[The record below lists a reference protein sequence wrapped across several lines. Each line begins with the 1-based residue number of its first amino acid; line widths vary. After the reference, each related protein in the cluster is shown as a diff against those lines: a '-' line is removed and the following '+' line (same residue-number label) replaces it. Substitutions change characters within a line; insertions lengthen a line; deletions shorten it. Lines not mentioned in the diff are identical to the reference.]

1 MDFHAAISV
10 VMVIAMSCLM
20 DAQVQAQSC
29 GGLHDEMSGTIE
41 SPGYPNNY
49 PPDQYCKWDIPKKDN
64 YYILITTDDFLLD
77 EPYDGKCLDYLSIE
91 KEEFC
96 DKQNFTRKYY
106 DGATLIFESNTDR
119 ETRGFKT
126 IFEQVLI
133 PICNPPCENGGSCI
147 SNDTC
152 SCPEFYAGFR
162 CTYSYPGQDSLIPLT
177 DPQSFPDK
185 YTTCA
190 FYGNSILRTFDDLQY
205 HFRSSCQYTLSE
217 FGEFKITVELRNNTI
232 RSRSSLKS
240 IKITE
245 GGVDVLYITRDESQ
259 ENKMGVKS
267 TDGSFDQ
274 TTGYVG
280 VYQVTVT
287 YSKILIRQD
296 GFSLE
301 VDKTGERT
309 SLKLDRKYSG
319 TAKGLCGNYDTV
331 ASNDMKTP
339 SDNIA
344 DKELLEMFL
353 NSWAQDQTCKVE
365 STTIDTLPPYA
376 EKVCEVIRTAPFA
389 ECNQFIFSTTY
400 FEMCQ
405 WDITECGFTDSNK
418 DCQCSSL
425 TQYVQDCIELGS
437 LSDLKWRNNYCQ
449 KECPSNQIY
458 SECVSFCPKTCKHIK
473 SQASE
478 CEGGCSDGCTCPDGL
493 YLDGEDCV
501 KQETCSCYIGDQKY
515 TNGSILPEPCK
526 TCTCNG
532 GVFDC
537 QETTCD
543 GYGMVFGNPYYYT
556 FDGVI
561 YPYDGVCEYVVV
573 RLPDS
578 LEEVGDDS
586 LEVVLDVVKCGME
599 SDFTCIDHATII
611 SPSFPRVKLLKD
623 GSVEIEG
630 RRMELPYHK
639 YGLLEIQQLTSTT
652 VAVKVVKSKIE
663 IRWSIGPILL
673 IDLDNSLQ
681 SKPRGLL
688 GNYNS
693 KTNDDF
699 TSSNNMVETLNNFA
713 ESWRT
718 DPMCNEEPPS
728 GNEDCI
734 PLNEDKTRCHNAI
747 HKTDAF
753 ERCLSTNSFADE
765 IFKLCRSS
773 LCSTTSEMQKEEM
786 VCSSLAVLA
795 TMCAMQ
801 SFIVD
806 WRSENLCPM
815 SCPEGKIYESWTT
828 SCGRTCIGLSDTET
842 CTTTLKAEG
851 CVCPEGKFEDTH
863 GNCVEI
869 SQCGCYFQEAW
880 RQPNEYFDS
889 GKDSCQCKDG
899 KVTCT
904 GPSMNCT
911 GDMVYSRCEGGRC
924 QPTCSNTLTNCEE
937 CVQGCVCPNGT
948 LYDQGKC
955 INKED
960 CRCHYE
966 GGTYQ
971 DGEDVIDDCDH
982 CICKKGMW
990 DCKRTTMCSRTCSVT
1005 SGAYYKTFDEKRFH
1019 SKGACTYQLMSDD
1032 CGNATASKDLHFF
1045 DIRIKSYLCEDSE
1058 HTMCNI
1064 SLHARVGNQIFI
1076 LSRDQPM
1083 QKLPAPK
1090 ISSAYGNVKLKDLRI
1105 GFYQVLEFDFPEY
1118 YVQISYDGKTSVNI
1132 EVSRNITDQRP
1143 LCGLCGNLDDSASN
1157 DFGLTDS
1164 AGFVNSHKIDQSCAD
1179 IMPSQK
1185 TACEDNEHAEK
1196 KAKQQCNIMK
1206 SSLFSKCHSI
1216 IEVREFY
1223 ETCVEQ
1229 TCSCTADTD
1238 CDCFCSSVAAY
1249 ANACGRK
1256 GAKVNWRPLTSCPVE
1271 CEEFTDPDGD
1281 LCDIKYDVCQ
1291 DCVKTCCVSCT
1302 RGCFE
1307 GCFPKCDEGLV
1318 FDPDAQTCVSE
1329 DKCTPCHFGPTVIV
1343 STTGVSNTTSFTTTY
1358 STVTTPMISTPGFTS
1373 ATTPIATTT
1382 SPISEVT
1389 TAETTTSTCETVCT
1403 IKFDDIAYVLNANES
1418 RDFGC
1423 LNYKCKL
1430 NEGNC
1435 AFVTSVSRT
1444 CPDVTCT
1451 EQEDE
1456 VPRDCCTECQCA
1468 RCIVGDESYNA
1479 GSSWTEDNGCIEMY
1493 CNSTTCEAEKT
1504 HDKREYCSE
1513 PPSCRRYES
1522 LKTTETGECCSEY
1535 NCECNSILCPANKT
1549 CFAGTRINQDL
1560 SDECCTVEECLPTC
1574 RYNGEEYV
1582 NGSLIN
1588 EENCYDEYCECSDAA
1603 CEIVRRDEIECPTS
1617 EPCTNDEVTH
1627 YPSFLDDSGCC
1638 KTHQCKCECTVYGDP
1653 HYISFD
1659 GKRYSFQGMCHYT
1672 LVKSRDTDDLEII
1685 SDNQD
1690 CVPTMQDVSCVKSI
1704 IVIWKGTKVVLAV
1717 GNIVYLNDEEV
1728 TALPLESGGIRVTK
1742 MPDFY
1747 LRLQI
1752 AELSLVLEFKGHE
1765 EQGYTFIKIPMNS
1778 KWFNKTVGLCGTCSN
1793 TRDDDFETKNGTNT
1807 TDLEDFTSSWQYNA
1821 TDKECLP
1828 CNPPDHKEC
1837 WNCTDPRHGN
1847 DIPDYCKKPCNK
1859 SSCEVLK
1866 SNIFANCSIPVDNYY
1881 ESCMKDNELTRKCSV
1896 CDSDAIATY
1905 AKKCNCVKWRK
1916 DFNCST
1922 ECPNGQEFEECV
1934 PECKLMR
1941 TCSNKDLSLL
1951 QRDCDSTLT
1960 ASGCACPDGTVL
1972 QDENSNICVEERCCD
1987 CQDPVCNSYETLVLE
2002 EGENPDDCCAKKK
2015 CVCTSVN
2022 DPPCVLP
2029 KVLISTDGGTPGC
2042 FRNECR
2048 CPDDPQCDQVE
2059 NSCDQT
2065 FGCTGKMISGLC
2077 GCTERYDCVCDE
2089 TKCPQNFD
2097 PCPKCFTETMQKP
2110 EIDPDQYC
2118 NGSCCD
2124 EQICSKIPC
2133 DPIQNTMP
2141 DYPTDSCPFIQRITT
2156 GFSETDL
2163 EECCGTAY
2171 GVECLSDK
2179 CSDEFAEESCQAGYK
2194 LVTLSAINSSI
2205 STIRDYANCPKV
2217 DECCPHRI
2225 CVCDSCMLSDGSRLA
2240 IGDEKYSFDGCEL
2253 YTCTNTKLENGCYKY
2268 TTQTPDSPS
2277 FPKCKCYQT
2286 MSTISPREGRPID
2299 KSQWGEYCVPS
2310 YTCENNSCSDNYS
2323 PGNDDCS
2330 YPAEVQTTYETD
2342 DTNNCENEDC
2352 PVSKCVCSKCF
2363 DEDLGESDIGT
2374 TVQGNDHCE
2383 NYTCVAV
2390 DGELCPKYKVNR
2402 VPCPNKDCNEE
2413 FENKTTT
2420 PIPGECCNKETCQ
2433 CKPYE
2438 KLEDVCSNWKINTSS
2453 CQDPDYMVLEDEQ
2466 DKFQTHRCCPEK
2478 KCVCKSDEMLKD
2490 DCPKWTD
2497 YSCESPYQKRSLKTA
2512 ITESNCCPDYEC
2524 TCDCSNVTCKYDSWV
2539 AEASTDQCDC
2549 QCKCKPEKC
2558 TENIKSCGIY
2568 EKRIENGTKD
2578 DGCCKE
2584 YECVCVK
2591 ESCPALPSA
2600 DCNQYQIEYDWYEN
2614 LGVDCCAKEKRC
2626 RCNSNST
2633 LLHELCN
2640 ATKPDK
2646 CEDGYTPYV
2655 EKVMTSQT
2663 QGMCCDIQCKCSS
2676 CFTDKNETKLV
2687 GSTWETKE
2695 NCLVKNHRCSEVLL
2709 TNGCHKIIT
2718 DVRNVSCDF
2727 TSASSYENEKC
2738 NESSY
2743 AVETLPREG
2752 CCPDFSCRPC
2762 SSQNWTCHSP
2772 LEFLSKNDTIE
2783 RCPGEC
2789 RCSDPLS
2796 EIQNRI
2802 CLSSASCPNYYTAV
2816 LLDKDQTGGKSH
2828 SEKCCPDY
2836 KCICSPCSEDNI
2848 NENDITYNTTLCETV
2863 GVRESDVD
2871 KPCCKN
2877 YEKQCNNSC
2886 SCPASESNCQTTLGC
2901 TDKEISISF
2910 CGCVTSTTCECK
2922 PELCPI
2928 KSCGPCEKLVNAS
2941 RPMDETAAC
2950 NGNCC
2955 PIQSCVKVECPEVP
2969 EIVIPDY
2976 CTFASKVYTYP
2987 QNEICCHNGEEVKCN
3002 NTLCPDILKNP
3013 DSCQDGYSL
3022 ASLPVAN
3029 STDARI
3035 NAFKDCP
3042 NVDQCCEH
3050 KVCECTS
3057 CAYGDKLLDIGAPGV
3072 YSEDG
3077 CTFYTCTGD
3086 IKLTDGCYEISEQKP
3101 SCPSKQPCDC
3111 YQTLVTTDPEGG
3123 AIDKSQWMEYCCPT
3137 HTCQNN
3143 SCSDDY
3149 SPGNDDCS
3157 YPAEVQTT
3165 YERNDTNSCENK
3177 DCPISKCVCSKC
3189 FDEILG
3195 ESDIGTTVQGNDHCE
3210 NYTCVAVDGELCPKY
3225 KVNRDPCP
3233 KKDCNEEFENKTTTP
3248 IPGECCDKE
3257 TCQCKPYE
3265 KLEDVCSNWKINTSS
3280 CQNPDYMVLE
3290 DEQDKFQT
3298 HRCCPEKKCVCKS
3311 DEMLKDECPKW
3322 TDYLCESPYQRRSLK
3337 TAITESNCCPDY
3349 ECTCDCSNVTCKY
3362 DSWVAEASTDQCDC
3376 QCKCKPEKCTENIKS
3391 CGIYEKRIENGTKD
3405 DGCCKEYK
3413 CVCDQESCP
3422 ALPSADCNQYQIEY
3436 DWYENLGVDCCAK
3449 EKRCRCNSN
3458 STLLHELCNATKPD
3472 KCEDGYTPYVEKVM
3486 TSQTQGMC
3494 CDIQCKCSS
3503 CFTDK
3508 NETKLVGSTWET
3520 KENCL
3525 VKNHRCSEVLLTNGC
3540 HKIITDV
3547 RNVSCDFTS
3556 ASSYEN
3562 EKCSESS
3569 YAVETL
3575 PSEGC
3580 CPDFSC
3586 KPCSSQNWTCHSPL
3600 EFLSKNDTIER
3611 CPGECRC
3618 SDPLSE
3624 IQNRICLSSAS
3635 CPNYYTAVLLD
3646 KDQTGGKSHSDTCC
3660 PDYKCICSPCSEDN
3674 INENDITY
3682 NTTLCETVG
3691 VRESDVDKP
3700 CCKNYEKQCNNSCS
3714 CPASESNCQTTLGC
3728 TDKEI
3733 SKSFCGC
3740 VTSTTCECKPELC
3753 PIKSCG
3759 PCEKLINAPRPMNET
3774 AACNGNCCPIQSC
3787 VKVECPEV
3795 PEIVIPDYCIFA
3807 SKVYTYPQNEICCHN
3822 GEEVKCNNTLCPDI
3836 LKIPDSCQDG
3846 YSLASLP
3853 VANSTDARVNA
3864 FKDCPNVDQCC
3875 EHKVCECTSCAY
3887 GDKLLDIGAPGVYS
3901 EDGCTFY
3908 TCTGDIKLTDGCYQI
3923 SEQKPSCP
3931 SKQPCD
3937 CYQTLVTIDPE
3948 GGAIDQSQWM
3958 DYCCPTYTC
3967 QNNSCS
3973 DTYSPGNDNC
3983 IYPAEV
3989 QTNYERNDT
3998 NSCENKDCP
4007 ISKCVCSKCF
4017 DEDLGESDIGTTVQ
4031 GNDHCENY
4039 TCVAVVGKL
4048 CPEYKVNRDPC
4059 PTKDCNEEF
4068 ENKTTTLIPGKCCDA
4083 ETCACKPFEELK
4095 NICDGWKSNTSHCS
4109 DPTHMELVQS
4119 GSTLQHRC
4127 CPEMACHCKDKET
4140 IKCDKDENYKC
4151 PANYTRVKTAEVT
4164 STNCCPDFNCT
4175 CDCSGVKCELE
4186 TWVAKT
4192 SENVCDCKCS
4202 CDPTK
4207 CGPVLTCPE
4216 FKVPTI
4222 KSWKDGD
4229 CCPVYECVCNKTCN
4243 ESNLECNIYQDVKK
4257 TYTDTEECCPEEKC
4271 ECSQNK
4277 TYQESCV
4284 ESCPEGYAM
4293 SYKDPDTKCCGECIC
4308 THCETPSGMVEVGTS
4323 WNATDEF
4330 CKVTKVCSEV
4340 KGTDGCHTVKTIYT
4354 EKSTCPTKYCG
4365 PLQTAKQLP
4374 SLYQCCPEYKCECIV
4389 NDTVLRSECENY
4401 DGIECPSS
4409 KKSTLIDFIDCCPHY
4424 ECQCKECEYPCDPGF
4439 IAEMLQNK
4447 TIDTQYCCF
4456 DYRCRCDSCTAQ
4468 NGSAI
4473 KVGQVLTTTLHSG
4486 CAVKESCSRS
4496 DDKCTLGIDDPST
4509 KCQTKEN
4516 FQSQTCK
4523 TPYQHAIATGNFME
4537 NNLCCEE
4544 FSCEC
4549 NDTSIN
4555 CLPPSSANCLP
4566 SQMAIEKSVMPNTGD
4581 CCKDY
4586 TCVCRNDTDLEDI
4599 CEMSKNFE
4607 CKQDGFVKHR
4617 LESSDPC
4624 CLNFTCTCDSTK
4636 CSNYGFTCDDELYER
4651 YEVPGGT
4658 TCCPKYECRCVN
4670 CRSSDAVIRKT
4681 NQTWTNECNVYTCT
4695 EGEGQCPTITNRPRF
4710 DCEPVD
4716 VADCEG
4722 RGGVVRG
4729 LDQYDGCCK
4738 ECTLCKRVEKKQN
4751 LTATISGLNCW
4762 SLEAIDI
4769 GVCEGACP
4777 NTVTVNYKTGTSD
4790 VMCACCEPT
4799 IEESVVIM
4807 NCEDGSQKMEAINK
4821 AGSCK
4826 CTSDISP

>member
-64 YYILITTDDFLLD
+64 YYIIITTDDFLLD
-77 EPYDGKCLDYLSIE
+77 EAYDGKCLDYLSIK

-96 DKQNFTRKYY
+96 DKQNFTREYY
-106 DGATLIFESNTDR
+106 DGATLLFESNTDR
-119 ETRGFKT
+119 ETRGFKMS
-126 IFEQVLI
+126 FEQVLI
-133 PICNPPCENGGSCI
+133 PTCNPPCENGGSCI
-147 SNDTC
+147 LNDTC

-162 CTYSYPGQDSLIPLT
+162 CSYSYADPNSLIPAMEFQT
-177 DPQSFPDK
+177 FFPS
-185 YTTCA
+185 YITCA
-190 FYGNSILRTFDDLQY
+190 LYGNSIIRTFDDLHY
-205 HFRSSCQYTLSE
+205 HFTSSCLYTLSE
-217 FGEFKITVELRNNTI
+217 FGAFKITVELKNNTI

-240 IKITE
+240 IKITK

-267 TDGSFDQ
+267 TDGSFIQ

-287 YSKILIRQD
+287 YSKIRIRQD

-319 TAKGLCGNYDTV
+319 TAKGLCGNFDTV

-339 SDNIA
+339 SGNLA
-344 DKELLEMFL
+344 DKKLLEMFL
-353 NSWAQDQTCKVE
+353 NSWAQDQTCEVE

-376 EKVCEVIRTAPFA
+376 EEVCKVIRSAPFA
-389 ECNQFIFSTTY
+389 ECNQFIYSIFY
-400 FEMCQ
+400 YEMCQ
-405 WDITECGFTDSNK
+405 WDVTECGFTDSNK

-473 SQASE
+473 SHASE

-501 KQETCSCYIGDQKY
+501 KQEACSCYIGDQKY
-515 TNGSILPEPCK
+515 TNGSILPESCK

-543 GYGMVFGNPYYYT
+543 DYGMVYGNPNYYT
-556 FDGVI
+556 FDGLV

-573 RLPDS
+573 QLPDS
-578 LEEVGDDS
+578 LQ
-586 LEVVLDVVKCGME
+586 VVLDVVKCGME

-611 SPSFPRVKLLKD
+611 SILFPRVKLLKD

-630 RRMELPYHK
+630 RPVKLPYQK
-639 YGLLEIQQLTSTT
+639 YGLLEIQQITSTT
-652 VAVKVVKSKIE
+652 VVVKVVKSKIE

-681 SKPRGLL
+681 SKPRGML

-693 KTNDDF
+693 KTNDDY
-699 TSSNNMVETLNNFA
+699 TSSNNIVETLNSFA

-718 DPMCNEEPPS
+718 DPMCNEQPPS

-734 PLNEDKTRCHNAI
+734 PINEDKTRCHNAI

-773 LCSTTSEMQKEEM
+773 LCSTTSETQKEEM

-801 SFIVD
+801 GFIVD
-806 WRSENLCPM
+806 WRSANLCPIL
-815 SCPEGKIYESWTT
+815 CPKGEIYEPWTT

-880 RQPNEYFDS
+880 RRPEEYFDV
-889 GKDSCQCKDG
+889 GKDSCECKDG

-911 GDMVYSRCEGGRC
+911 GDMVYSRCEGGKC
-924 QPTCSNTLTNCEE
+924 QPTCSKKSTNCEE

-955 INKED
+955 INEED
-960 CRCHYE
+960 CPCHFK

-1019 SKGACTYQLMSDD
+1019 SKGTCTYQLMSDD
-1032 CGNATASKDLHFF
+1032 CGNATASKNLHFF

-1064 SLHARVGNQIFI
+1064 SLHIRVGNQIFI

-1083 QKLPAPK
+1083 HELPASK
-1090 ISSAYGNVKLKDLRI
+1090 ISSVYGNPKLKKLRL
-1105 GFYQVLEFDFPEY
+1105 GFHQVLEFDFPEY
-1118 YVQISYDGKTSVNI
+1118 YIQISYDNKTSVNI

-1216 IEVREFY
+1216 LDVREYY

-1256 GAKVNWRPLTSCPVE
+1256 GAKANWRPLTSCPVE

-1281 LCDIKYDVCQ
+1281 LCDVKYDVCHN
-1291 DCVKTCCVSCT
+1291 CVKTCCVSCT

-1307 GCFPKCDEGLV
+1307 GCFPKCDEDLV
-1318 FDPDAQTCVSE
+1318 FDPKNQNCVSE
-1329 DKCTPCHFGPTVIV
+1329 NNCTECHYNITKIV
-1343 STTGVSNTTSFTTTY
+1343 TAPVSTTSFTMAY
-1358 STVTTPMISTPGFTS
+1358 STATTTMISTPGFIS
-1373 ATTPIATTT
+1373 ATAPIATTISERKKYFEPKLFLKVTTPMATTT

-1389 TAETTTSTCETVCT
+1389 TAVTTASTCETVCT
-1403 IKFDDIAYVLNANES
+1403 IMFDDTTYVLNANES
-1418 RDFGC
+1418 RDLSC

-1430 NEGNC
+1430 NEDNC

-1451 EQEDE
+1451 EQQDE
-1456 VPRDCCTECQCA
+1456 VTVDCCTECQCA
-1468 RCIVGDESYNA
+1468 RCIVGDKSYDA
-1479 GSSWTEDNGCIEMY
+1479 GTYWKEDDGCTEMR
-1493 CNSTTCEAEKT
+1493 CNPSTCEPEKYY
-1504 HDKREYCSE
+1504 DYRQDCKEPSYC
-1513 PPSCRRYES
+1513 RLYES
-1522 LKTTETGECCSEY
+1522 IKTMKTVGECCTKY
-1535 NCECNSILCPANKT
+1535 ICECNSTLCPTKKS
-1549 CFAGTRINQDL
+1549 CFAGSRINQGL
-1560 SDECCTVEECLPTC
+1560 SNDCCRVEECLPTC
-1574 RYNGEEYV
+1574 RYDGKEYA

-1588 EENCYDEYCECSDAA
+1588 IQNCYDEYCECSDAE
-1603 CEIVRRDEIECPTS
+1603 CEIVRRDEIKCPPS
-1617 EPCTNDEVTH
+1617 EPCTNNEVTH
-1627 YPSFLDDSGCC
+1627 YPSILDDSGCC

-1690 CVPTMQDVSCVKSI
+1690 CVPTVQDVSCVKSI

-1717 GNIVYLNDEEV
+1717 GNIMYLNDERV
-1728 TALPLESGGIRVTK
+1728 TTLPLDSGGIRVTRL
-1742 MPDFY
+1742 PDFY
-1747 LRLQI
+1747 LRLKI
-1752 AELSLVLEFKGHE
+1752 DEINLVLDFKGHNKL
-1765 EQGYTFIKIPMNS
+1765 GYTFIKIPMDT

-1828 CNPPDHKEC
+1828 CNPPDHKAC
-1837 WNCTDPRHGN
+1837 WNCTDPRHEN
-1847 DIPDYCKKPCNK
+1847 DIPDYCKKPCNN
-1859 SSCEVLK
+1859 SSCEMLK
-1866 SNIFANCSIPVDNYY
+1866 SNIFANCAIPVDSYY
-1881 ESCMKDNELTRKCSV
+1881 DSCMEDNKLTRKCSV
-1896 CDSDAIATY
+1896 CDSNAIATY

-1922 ECPNGQEFEECV
+1922 ECPEGQEFEECV

-1941 TCSNKDLSLL
+1941 TCLNKNLPLL
-1951 QRDCDSTLT
+1951 QRECDSTSNE
-1960 ASGCACPDGTVL
+1960 SGCACPDGTVL

-1987 CQDPVCNSYETLVLE
+1987 CQDPVCKSYETLVLE
-2002 EGENPDDCCAKKK
+2002 KGENPDDCCAKKK
-2015 CVCTSVN
+2015 CVCTPVS

-2065 FGCTGKMISGLC
+2065 SGCTGKMISGLC

-2110 EIDPDQYC
+2110 KIDPDQYC

-2124 EQICSKIPC
+2124 EQICRKILC
-2133 DPIQNTMP
+2133 DPIQSTMP

-2171 GVECLSDK
+2171 DVECLSDK
-2179 CSDEFAEESCQAGYK
+2179 CIDEFAEESCQAGYK
-2194 LVTLSAINSSI
+2194 LVTASAINSPI

-2217 DECCPHRI
+2217 DECCPHKI

-2240 IGDEKYSFDGCEL
+2240 IGDEKYSFNGCEL

-2268 TTQTPDSPS
+2268 TTQTPDAPS

-2286 MSTISPREGRPID
+2286 MRTISPREGRPID

-2310 YTCENNSCSDNYS
+2310 YTCQNNSCSDNYS

-2330 YPAEVQTTYETD
+2330 YPAEVQTNYETD

-2363 DEDLGESDIGT
+2363 DGDLGESDIGI
-2374 TVQGNDHCE
+2374 TVE
-2383 NYTCVAV
+2383 
-2390 DGELCPKYKVNR
+2390 
-2402 VPCPNKDCNEE
+2402 
-2413 FENKTTT
+2413 
-2420 PIPGECCNKETCQ
+2420 
-2433 CKPYE
+2433 
-2438 KLEDVCSNWKINTSS
+2438 
-2453 CQDPDYMVLEDEQ
+2453 
-2466 DKFQTHRCCPEK
+2466 
-2478 KCVCKSDEMLKD
+2478 
-2490 DCPKWTD
+2490 
-2497 YSCESPYQKRSLKTA
+2497 
-2512 ITESNCCPDYEC
+2512 
-2524 TCDCSNVTCKYDSWV
+2524 
-2539 AEASTDQCDC
+2539 
-2549 QCKCKPEKC
+2549 
-2558 TENIKSCGIY
+2558 
-2568 EKRIENGTKD
+2568 
-2578 DGCCKE
+2578 
-2584 YECVCVK
+2584 
-2591 ESCPALPSA
+2591 
-2600 DCNQYQIEYDWYEN
+2600 
-2614 LGVDCCAKEKRC
+2614 
-2626 RCNSNST
+2626 
-2633 LLHELCN
+2633 
-2640 ATKPDK
+2640 
-2646 CEDGYTPYV
+2646 
-2655 EKVMTSQT
+2655 
-2663 QGMCCDIQCKCSS
+2663 
-2676 CFTDKNETKLV
+2676 
-2687 GSTWETKE
+2687 
-2695 NCLVKNHRCSEVLL
+2695 
-2709 TNGCHKIIT
+2709 
-2718 DVRNVSCDF
+2718 
-2727 TSASSYENEKC
+2727 
-2738 NESSY
+2738 
-2743 AVETLPREG
+2743 
-2752 CCPDFSCRPC
+2752 
-2762 SSQNWTCHSP
+2762 
-2772 LEFLSKNDTIE
+2772 
-2783 RCPGEC
+2783 
-2789 RCSDPLS
+2789 
-2796 EIQNRI
+2796 
-2802 CLSSASCPNYYTAV
+2802 
-2816 LLDKDQTGGKSH
+2816 
-2828 SEKCCPDY
+2828 
-2836 KCICSPCSEDNI
+2836 
-2848 NENDITYNTTLCETV
+2848 
-2863 GVRESDVD
+2863 
-2871 KPCCKN
+2871 
-2877 YEKQCNNSC
+2877 
-2886 SCPASESNCQTTLGC
+2886 
-2901 TDKEISISF
+2901 
-2910 CGCVTSTTCECK
+2910 
-2922 PELCPI
+2922 
-2928 KSCGPCEKLVNAS
+2928 
-2941 RPMDETAAC
+2941 
-2950 NGNCC
+2950 
-2955 PIQSCVKVECPEVP
+2955 
-2969 EIVIPDY
+2969 
-2976 CTFASKVYTYP
+2976 
-2987 QNEICCHNGEEVKCN
+2987 
-3002 NTLCPDILKNP
+3002 
-3013 DSCQDGYSL
+3013 
-3022 ASLPVAN
+3022 
-3029 STDARI
+3029 
-3035 NAFKDCP
+3035 
-3042 NVDQCCEH
+3042 
-3050 KVCECTS
+3050 
-3057 CAYGDKLLDIGAPGV
+3057 
-3072 YSEDG
+3072 
-3077 CTFYTCTGD
+3077 
-3086 IKLTDGCYEISEQKP
+3086 
-3101 SCPSKQPCDC
+3101 
-3111 YQTLVTTDPEGG
+3111 
-3123 AIDKSQWMEYCCPT
+3123 
-3137 HTCQNN
+3137 
-3143 SCSDDY
+3143 
-3149 SPGNDDCS
+3149 
-3157 YPAEVQTT
+3157 
-3165 YERNDTNSCENK
+3165 
-3177 DCPISKCVCSKC
+3177 
-3189 FDEILG
+3189 
-3195 ESDIGTTVQGNDHCE
+3195 
-3210 NYTCVAVDGELCPKY
+3210 
-3225 KVNRDPCP
+3225 
-3233 KKDCNEEFENKTTTP
+3233 
-3248 IPGECCDKE
+3248 
-3257 TCQCKPYE
+3257 
-3265 KLEDVCSNWKINTSS
+3265 
-3280 CQNPDYMVLE
+3280 
-3290 DEQDKFQT
+3290 
-3298 HRCCPEKKCVCKS
+3298 
-3311 DEMLKDECPKW
+3311 
-3322 TDYLCESPYQRRSLK
+3322 
-3337 TAITESNCCPDY
+3337 
-3349 ECTCDCSNVTCKY
+3349 
-3362 DSWVAEASTDQCDC
+3362 
-3376 QCKCKPEKCTENIKS
+3376 
-3391 CGIYEKRIENGTKD
+3391 
-3405 DGCCKEYK
+3405 
-3413 CVCDQESCP
+3413 
-3422 ALPSADCNQYQIEY
+3422 
-3436 DWYENLGVDCCAK
+3436 
-3449 EKRCRCNSN
+3449 
-3458 STLLHELCNATKPD
+3458 
-3472 KCEDGYTPYVEKVM
+3472 
-3486 TSQTQGMC
+3486 
-3494 CDIQCKCSS
+3494 
-3503 CFTDK
+3503 
-3508 NETKLVGSTWET
+3508 
-3520 KENCL
+3520 
-3525 VKNHRCSEVLLTNGC
+3525 
-3540 HKIITDV
+3540 
-3547 RNVSCDFTS
+3547 
-3556 ASSYEN
+3556 
-3562 EKCSESS
+3562 
-3569 YAVETL
+3569 
-3575 PSEGC
+3575 
-3580 CPDFSC
+3580 
-3586 KPCSSQNWTCHSPL
+3586 
-3600 EFLSKNDTIER
+3600 
-3611 CPGECRC
+3611 
-3618 SDPLSE
+3618 
-3624 IQNRICLSSAS
+3624 
-3635 CPNYYTAVLLD
+3635 
-3646 KDQTGGKSHSDTCC
+3646 
-3660 PDYKCICSPCSEDN
+3660 
-3674 INENDITY
+3674 
-3682 NTTLCETVG
+3682 
-3691 VRESDVDKP
+3691 
-3700 CCKNYEKQCNNSCS
+3700 
-3714 CPASESNCQTTLGC
+3714 
-3728 TDKEI
+3728 
-3733 SKSFCGC
+3733 
-3740 VTSTTCECKPELC
+3740 
-3753 PIKSCG
+3753 
-3759 PCEKLINAPRPMNET
+3759 
-3774 AACNGNCCPIQSC
+3774 
-3787 VKVECPEV
+3787 
-3795 PEIVIPDYCIFA
+3795 
-3807 SKVYTYPQNEICCHN
+3807 
-3822 GEEVKCNNTLCPDI
+3822 
-3836 LKIPDSCQDG
+3836 
-3846 YSLASLP
+3846 
-3853 VANSTDARVNA
+3853 
-3864 FKDCPNVDQCC
+3864 
-3875 EHKVCECTSCAY
+3875 
-3887 GDKLLDIGAPGVYS
+3887 
-3901 EDGCTFY
+3901 
-3908 TCTGDIKLTDGCYQI
+3908 
-3923 SEQKPSCP
+3923 
-3931 SKQPCD
+3931 
-3937 CYQTLVTIDPE
+3937 
-3948 GGAIDQSQWM
+3948 
-3958 DYCCPTYTC
+3958 
-3967 QNNSCS
+3967 
-3973 DTYSPGNDNC
+3973 
-3983 IYPAEV
+3983 
-3989 QTNYERNDT
+3989 
-3998 NSCENKDCP
+3998 
-4007 ISKCVCSKCF
+4007 
-4017 DEDLGESDIGTTVQ
+4017 

-4048 CPEYKVNRDPC
+4048 CPEYIVNRDPC
-4059 PTKDCNEEF
+4059 PTKDCDEEF

-4095 NICDGWKSNTSHCS
+4095 NICDGWKSDTSHCS

-4151 PANYTRVKTAEVT
+4151 PANYTKVKTAEVT

-4175 CDCSGVKCELE
+4175 CDCSGVKCEWE
-4186 TWVAKT
+4186 TWSAKS

-4202 CDPTK
+4202 CDPIK
-4207 CGPVLTCPE
+4207 CGPVLTCSQ

-4222 KSWKDGD
+4222 KSWTDGI

-4243 ESNLECNIYQDVKK
+4243 ESNLDCNIYQDVKK
-4257 TYTDTEECCPEEKC
+4257 AYTDTEECCPEEKC

-4308 THCETPSGMVEVGTS
+4308 THCKTPSGMMKVGTS

-4330 CKVTKVCSEV
+4330 CNVTKVCSEV

-4354 EKSTCPTKYCG
+4354 EKSTCPTKDCG

-4374 SLYQCCPEYKCECIV
+4374 SLYQCCPEYRCECIV
-4389 NDTVLRSECENY
+4389 NDTVLRKECKNY
-4401 DGIECPSS
+4401 DGIECPPN
-4409 KKSTLIDFIDCCPHY
+4409 KESTFIGIIDCCPYY
-4424 ECQCKECEYPCDPGF
+4424 ECRCKECKYSCDPGF

-4447 TIDTQYCCF
+4447 TIDTQDCCF
-4456 DYRCRCDSCTAQ
+4456 DYRCICDSCTSKD
-4468 NGSAI
+4468 GSVI
-4473 KVGQVLTTTLHSG
+4473 KVGQVLPTTIVSG
-4486 CAVKESCSRS
+4486 CVVKEFCVRS
-4496 DDKCTLGIDDPST
+4496 DDICTLGIDDPST
-4509 KCQTKEN
+4509 KCQTEEN

-4523 TPYQHAIATGNFME
+4523 TPYQHAIATSSFME

-4549 NDTSIN
+4549 NDTTIN
-4555 CLPPSSANCLP
+4555 CPHSSANCFP
-4566 SQMAIEKSVMPNTGD
+4566 SERTEEKGVIPNTGD

-4586 TCVCRNDTDLEDI
+4586 TCVCRNDTELESI

-4607 CKQDGFVKHR
+4607 CKEDGFVKHR
-4617 LESSDPC
+4617 LGSSDPC

-4636 CSNYGFTCDDELYER
+4636 CSDYGFTCDDELYER

-4658 TCCPKYECRCVN
+4658 TCCPKYGCRCVN
-4670 CRSSDAVIRKT
+4670 CRSGDDVIRKT

-4738 ECTLCKRVEKKQN
+4738 ECTLCKRVERKQN
-4751 LTATISGLNCW
+4751 LTATTIGGLNCW
-4762 SLEAIDI
+4762 SIEDIDI
-4769 GVCEGACP
+4769 GACEGACP

-4790 VMCACCEPT
+4790 AMCTCCEPT
-4799 IEESVVIM
+4799 IEESVVLM
-4807 NCEDGSQKMEAINK
+4807 TCDDGSQKMKAINK
-4821 AGSCK
+4821 VGSCK
-4826 CTSDISP
+4826 CTSDIGP

>member
-64 YYILITTDDFLLD
+64 YYIIITTDDFLLD
-77 EPYDGKCLDYLSIE
+77 EAYDGKCLDYLSIK

-96 DKQNFTRKYY
+96 DKQNFTREYY
-106 DGATLIFESNTDR
+106 DGATLLFESNTDR
-119 ETRGFKT
+119 ETRGFKMS
-126 IFEQVLI
+126 FEQVLI
-133 PICNPPCENGGSCI
+133 PTCNPPCENGGSCI
-147 SNDTC
+147 LNDTC

-162 CTYSYPGQDSLIPLT
+162 CSYSYADPNSLIPAMEFQT
-177 DPQSFPDK
+177 FFPS
-185 YTTCA
+185 YITCA
-190 FYGNSILRTFDDLQY
+190 LYGNSIIRTFDDLHY
-205 HFRSSCQYTLSE
+205 HFTSSCLYTLSE
-217 FGEFKITVELRNNTI
+217 FGAFKITVELKNNTI

-240 IKITE
+240 IKITK

-267 TDGSFDQ
+267 TDGSFIQ

-287 YSKILIRQD
+287 YSKIRIRQD

-319 TAKGLCGNYDTV
+319 TAKGLCGNFDTV

-339 SDNIA
+339 SGNLA
-344 DKELLEMFL
+344 DKKLLEMFL
-353 NSWAQDQTCKVE
+353 NSWAQDQTCEVE

-376 EKVCEVIRTAPFA
+376 EEVCKVIRSAPFA
-389 ECNQFIFSTTY
+389 ECNQFIYSIFY
-400 FEMCQ
+400 YEMCQ
-405 WDITECGFTDSNK
+405 WDVTECGFTDSNK

-473 SQASE
+473 SHASE

-501 KQETCSCYIGDQKY
+501 KQEACSCYIGDQKY
-515 TNGSILPEPCK
+515 TNGSILPESCK

-543 GYGMVFGNPYYYT
+543 DYGMVYGNPNYYT
-556 FDGVI
+556 FDGLV

-573 RLPDS
+573 QLPDS
-578 LEEVGDDS
+578 LQ
-586 LEVVLDVVKCGME
+586 VVLDVVKCGME

-611 SPSFPRVKLLKD
+611 SILFPRVKLLKD

-630 RRMELPYHK
+630 RPVKLPYQK
-639 YGLLEIQQLTSTT
+639 YGLLEIQQITSTT
-652 VAVKVVKSKIE
+652 VVVKVVKSKIE

-681 SKPRGLL
+681 SKPRGML

-693 KTNDDF
+693 KTNDDY
-699 TSSNNMVETLNNFA
+699 TSSNNIVETLNSFA

-718 DPMCNEEPPS
+718 DPMCNEQPPS

-734 PLNEDKTRCHNAI
+734 PINEDKTRCHNAI

-773 LCSTTSEMQKEEM
+773 LCSTTSETQKEEM

-801 SFIVD
+801 GFIVD
-806 WRSENLCPM
+806 WRSANLCPIL
-815 SCPEGKIYESWTT
+815 CPKGEIYEPWTT

-880 RQPNEYFDS
+880 RRPEEYFDV
-889 GKDSCQCKDG
+889 GKDSCECKDG

-911 GDMVYSRCEGGRC
+911 GDMVYSRCEGGKC
-924 QPTCSNTLTNCEE
+924 QPTCSKKSTNCEE

-955 INKED
+955 INEED
-960 CRCHYE
+960 CPCHFK

-1019 SKGACTYQLMSDD
+1019 SKGTCTYQLMSDD
-1032 CGNATASKDLHFF
+1032 CGNATASKNLHFF

-1064 SLHARVGNQIFI
+1064 SLHIRVGNQIFI

-1083 QKLPAPK
+1083 HELPASK
-1090 ISSAYGNVKLKDLRI
+1090 ISSVYGNPKLKKLRL
-1105 GFYQVLEFDFPEY
+1105 GFHQVLEFDFPEY
-1118 YVQISYDGKTSVNI
+1118 YIQISYDNKTSVNI

-1216 IEVREFY
+1216 LDVREYY

-1256 GAKVNWRPLTSCPVE
+1256 GAKANWRPLTSCPVE

-1281 LCDIKYDVCQ
+1281 LCDVKYDVCHN
-1291 DCVKTCCVSCT
+1291 CVKTCCVSCT

-1307 GCFPKCDEGLV
+1307 GCFPKCDEDLV
-1318 FDPDAQTCVSE
+1318 FDPKNQNCVSE
-1329 DKCTPCHFGPTVIV
+1329 NNCTECHYNITKIV
-1343 STTGVSNTTSFTTTY
+1343 TAPVSTTSFTMAY
-1358 STVTTPMISTPGFTS
+1358 STATTTMISTPGFIS
-1373 ATTPIATTT
+1373 VTTPMATTT

-1389 TAETTTSTCETVCT
+1389 TAVTTASTCETVCT
-1403 IKFDDIAYVLNANES
+1403 IMFDDTTYVLNANES
-1418 RDFGC
+1418 RDLSC

-1430 NEGNC
+1430 NEDNC

-1451 EQEDE
+1451 EQQDE
-1456 VPRDCCTECQCA
+1456 VTVDCCTECQCA
-1468 RCIVGDESYNA
+1468 RCIVGDKSYDA
-1479 GSSWTEDNGCIEMY
+1479 GTYWKEDDGCTEMR
-1493 CNSTTCEAEKT
+1493 CNPSTCEPEKYY
-1504 HDKREYCSE
+1504 DYRQDCKEPSYC
-1513 PPSCRRYES
+1513 RLYES
-1522 LKTTETGECCSEY
+1522 IKTMKTVGECCTKY
-1535 NCECNSILCPANKT
+1535 ICECNSTLCPTKKS
-1549 CFAGTRINQDL
+1549 CFAGSRINQGL
-1560 SDECCTVEECLPTC
+1560 SNDCCRVEECLPTC
-1574 RYNGEEYV
+1574 RYDGKEYA

-1588 EENCYDEYCECSDAA
+1588 IQNCYDEYCECSDAE
-1603 CEIVRRDEIECPTS
+1603 CEIVRRDEIKCPPS
-1617 EPCTNDEVTH
+1617 EPCTNNEVTH
-1627 YPSFLDDSGCC
+1627 YPSILDDSGCC

-1690 CVPTMQDVSCVKSI
+1690 CVPTVQDVSCVKSI

-1717 GNIVYLNDEEV
+1717 GNIMYLNDERV
-1728 TALPLESGGIRVTK
+1728 TTLPLDSGGIRVTRL
-1742 MPDFY
+1742 PDFY
-1747 LRLQI
+1747 LRLKI
-1752 AELSLVLEFKGHE
+1752 DEINLVLDFKGHNKL
-1765 EQGYTFIKIPMNS
+1765 GYTFIKIPMDT

-1828 CNPPDHKEC
+1828 CNPPDHKAC
-1837 WNCTDPRHGN
+1837 WNCTDPRHEN
-1847 DIPDYCKKPCNK
+1847 DIPDYCKKPCNN
-1859 SSCEVLK
+1859 SSCEMLK
-1866 SNIFANCSIPVDNYY
+1866 SNIFANCAIPVDSYY
-1881 ESCMKDNELTRKCSV
+1881 DSCMEDNKLTRKCSV
-1896 CDSDAIATY
+1896 CDSNAIATY

-1922 ECPNGQEFEECV
+1922 ECPEGQEFEECV

-1941 TCSNKDLSLL
+1941 TCLNKNLPLL
-1951 QRDCDSTLT
+1951 QRECDSTSNE
-1960 ASGCACPDGTVL
+1960 SGCACPDGTVL

-1987 CQDPVCNSYETLVLE
+1987 CQDPVCKSYETLVLE
-2002 EGENPDDCCAKKK
+2002 KGENPDDCCAKKK
-2015 CVCTSVN
+2015 CVCTPVS

-2065 FGCTGKMISGLC
+2065 SGCTGKMISGLC

-2110 EIDPDQYC
+2110 KIDPDQYC

-2124 EQICSKIPC
+2124 EQICRKILC
-2133 DPIQNTMP
+2133 DPIQSTMP

-2171 GVECLSDK
+2171 DVECLSDK
-2179 CSDEFAEESCQAGYK
+2179 CIDEFAEESCQAGYK
-2194 LVTLSAINSSI
+2194 LVTASAINSPI

-2217 DECCPHRI
+2217 DECCPHKI

-2240 IGDEKYSFDGCEL
+2240 IGDEKYSFNGCEL

-2268 TTQTPDSPS
+2268 TTQTPDAPS

-2286 MSTISPREGRPID
+2286 MRTISPREGRPID

-2310 YTCENNSCSDNYS
+2310 YTCQNNSCSDNYS

-2330 YPAEVQTTYETD
+2330 YPAEVQTNYETD

-2363 DEDLGESDIGT
+2363 DGDLGESDIGI
-2374 TVQGNDHCE
+2374 TVE
-2383 NYTCVAV
+2383 
-2390 DGELCPKYKVNR
+2390 
-2402 VPCPNKDCNEE
+2402 
-2413 FENKTTT
+2413 
-2420 PIPGECCNKETCQ
+2420 
-2433 CKPYE
+2433 
-2438 KLEDVCSNWKINTSS
+2438 
-2453 CQDPDYMVLEDEQ
+2453 
-2466 DKFQTHRCCPEK
+2466 
-2478 KCVCKSDEMLKD
+2478 
-2490 DCPKWTD
+2490 
-2497 YSCESPYQKRSLKTA
+2497 
-2512 ITESNCCPDYEC
+2512 
-2524 TCDCSNVTCKYDSWV
+2524 
-2539 AEASTDQCDC
+2539 
-2549 QCKCKPEKC
+2549 
-2558 TENIKSCGIY
+2558 
-2568 EKRIENGTKD
+2568 
-2578 DGCCKE
+2578 
-2584 YECVCVK
+2584 
-2591 ESCPALPSA
+2591 
-2600 DCNQYQIEYDWYEN
+2600 
-2614 LGVDCCAKEKRC
+2614 
-2626 RCNSNST
+2626 
-2633 LLHELCN
+2633 
-2640 ATKPDK
+2640 
-2646 CEDGYTPYV
+2646 
-2655 EKVMTSQT
+2655 
-2663 QGMCCDIQCKCSS
+2663 
-2676 CFTDKNETKLV
+2676 
-2687 GSTWETKE
+2687 
-2695 NCLVKNHRCSEVLL
+2695 
-2709 TNGCHKIIT
+2709 
-2718 DVRNVSCDF
+2718 
-2727 TSASSYENEKC
+2727 
-2738 NESSY
+2738 
-2743 AVETLPREG
+2743 
-2752 CCPDFSCRPC
+2752 
-2762 SSQNWTCHSP
+2762 
-2772 LEFLSKNDTIE
+2772 
-2783 RCPGEC
+2783 
-2789 RCSDPLS
+2789 
-2796 EIQNRI
+2796 
-2802 CLSSASCPNYYTAV
+2802 
-2816 LLDKDQTGGKSH
+2816 
-2828 SEKCCPDY
+2828 
-2836 KCICSPCSEDNI
+2836 
-2848 NENDITYNTTLCETV
+2848 
-2863 GVRESDVD
+2863 
-2871 KPCCKN
+2871 
-2877 YEKQCNNSC
+2877 
-2886 SCPASESNCQTTLGC
+2886 
-2901 TDKEISISF
+2901 
-2910 CGCVTSTTCECK
+2910 
-2922 PELCPI
+2922 
-2928 KSCGPCEKLVNAS
+2928 
-2941 RPMDETAAC
+2941 
-2950 NGNCC
+2950 
-2955 PIQSCVKVECPEVP
+2955 
-2969 EIVIPDY
+2969 
-2976 CTFASKVYTYP
+2976 
-2987 QNEICCHNGEEVKCN
+2987 
-3002 NTLCPDILKNP
+3002 
-3013 DSCQDGYSL
+3013 
-3022 ASLPVAN
+3022 
-3029 STDARI
+3029 
-3035 NAFKDCP
+3035 
-3042 NVDQCCEH
+3042 
-3050 KVCECTS
+3050 
-3057 CAYGDKLLDIGAPGV
+3057 
-3072 YSEDG
+3072 
-3077 CTFYTCTGD
+3077 
-3086 IKLTDGCYEISEQKP
+3086 
-3101 SCPSKQPCDC
+3101 
-3111 YQTLVTTDPEGG
+3111 
-3123 AIDKSQWMEYCCPT
+3123 
-3137 HTCQNN
+3137 
-3143 SCSDDY
+3143 
-3149 SPGNDDCS
+3149 
-3157 YPAEVQTT
+3157 
-3165 YERNDTNSCENK
+3165 
-3177 DCPISKCVCSKC
+3177 
-3189 FDEILG
+3189 
-3195 ESDIGTTVQGNDHCE
+3195 GNDHCE

-3265 KLEDVCSNWKINTSS
+3265 KLEDVCSNWKINTVS
-3280 CQNPDYMVLE
+3280 CQDPKYMVLE

-3311 DEMLKDECPKW
+3311 DEILKDECPKW
-3322 TDYLCESPYQRRSLK
+3322 NDYPCESPYQKRRLK

-3376 QCKCKPEKCTENIKS
+3376 QCKCKPEKCTENIRS

-3405 DGCCKEYK
+3405 DGCCKEYE
-3413 CVCDQESCP
+3413 CVCVKESCLRH
-3422 ALPSADCNQYQIEY
+3422 LPSADCNQYQIEY
-3436 DWYENLGVDCCAK
+3436 DWYENPGVDCCAK

-3472 KCEDGYTPYVEKVM
+3472 KCGAGYTPYVENVK

-3503 CFTDK
+3503 CFTEK

-3525 VKNHRCSEVLLTNGC
+3525 IKNHRCSEVLLTNGC
-3540 HKIITDV
+3540 HKIITEV
-3547 RNVSCDFTS
+3547 KNVSCDFIS

-3562 EKCSESS
+3562 EKCNASS

-3575 PSEGC
+3575 PREGC
-3580 CPDFSC
+3580 CANFNCES
-3586 KPCSSQNWTCHSPL
+3586 CSSKNWTCHSPL

-3624 IQNRICLSSAS
+3624 IQIRICLLSAS
-3635 CPNYYTAVLLD
+3635 CPNYYTPVLLD
-3646 KDQTGGKSHSDTCC
+3646 KDQTGGKSHPNKCC
-3660 PDYKCICSPCSEDN
+3660 PDFKCICSPCSENNN
-3674 INENDITY
+3674 ILHTPA
-3682 NTTLCETVG
+3682 LCETVG

-3714 CPASESNCQTTLGC
+3714 CPTSESNCQTTLGC

-3759 PCEKLINAPRPMNET
+3759 PCEKLINASRPMNET

-3787 VKVECPEV
+3787 KRVECPEV
-3795 PEIVIPDYCIFA
+3795 PEIVIPDYCTFA
-3807 SKVYTYPQNEICCHN
+3807 SKVYTYPPDEICCHN
-3822 GEEVKCNNTLCPDI
+3822 GEDVKCNNTLCPDI
-3836 LKIPDSCQDG
+3836 LKNPDSCQDG

-3853 VANSTDARVNA
+3853 VANSTDAKVNA

-3875 EHKVCECTSCAY
+3875 EHKACECTSCVY
-3887 GDKLLDIGAPGVYS
+3887 DDKRLDIGAPGVYS

-3908 TCTGDIKLTDGCYQI
+3908 TCTGDIKLPDGCYEI
-3923 SEQKPSCP
+3923 SEQKPSCS
-3931 SKQPCD
+3931 SKQSCD
-3937 CYQTLVTIDPE
+3937 CYQTLVTTDPE
-3948 GGAIDQSQWM
+3948 GGASDKSQWM
-3958 DYCCPTYTC
+3958 DYCCPTHTC

-3973 DTYSPGNDNC
+3973 DNYSSGNDDC
-3983 IYPAEV
+3983 SYPAEV
-3989 QTNYERNDT
+3989 QTTYERDDT

-4017 DEDLGESDIGTTVQ
+4017 DGDLGESDIGTTVQ
-4031 GNDHCENY
+4031 GNDHCENF
-4039 TCVAVVGKL
+4039 TCVTVVGKL
-4048 CPEYKVNRDPC
+4048 CPEYIVNRDPC
-4059 PTKDCNEEF
+4059 PTKDCDEEF

-4095 NICDGWKSNTSHCS
+4095 NICDGWKSDTSHCS

-4151 PANYTRVKTAEVT
+4151 PANYTKVKTAEVT

-4175 CDCSGVKCELE
+4175 CDCSGVKCEWE
-4186 TWVAKT
+4186 TWSAKS

-4202 CDPTK
+4202 CDPIK
-4207 CGPVLTCPE
+4207 CGPVLTCSQ

-4222 KSWKDGD
+4222 KSWTDGI

-4243 ESNLECNIYQDVKK
+4243 ESNLDCNIYQDVKK
-4257 TYTDTEECCPEEKC
+4257 AYTDTEECCPEEKC

-4308 THCETPSGMVEVGTS
+4308 THCKTPSGMMKVGTS

-4330 CKVTKVCSEV
+4330 CNVTKVCSEV

-4354 EKSTCPTKYCG
+4354 EKSTCPTKDCG

-4374 SLYQCCPEYKCECIV
+4374 SLYQCCPEYRCECIV
-4389 NDTVLRSECENY
+4389 NDTVLRKECKNY
-4401 DGIECPSS
+4401 DGIECPPN
-4409 KKSTLIDFIDCCPHY
+4409 KESTFIGIIDCCPYY
-4424 ECQCKECEYPCDPGF
+4424 ECRCKECKYSCDPGF

-4447 TIDTQYCCF
+4447 TIDTQDCCF
-4456 DYRCRCDSCTAQ
+4456 DYRCICDSCTSKD
-4468 NGSAI
+4468 GSVI
-4473 KVGQVLTTTLHSG
+4473 KVGQVLPTTIVSG
-4486 CAVKESCSRS
+4486 CVVKEFCVRS
-4496 DDKCTLGIDDPST
+4496 DDICTLGIDDPST
-4509 KCQTKEN
+4509 KCQTEEN

-4523 TPYQHAIATGNFME
+4523 TPYQHAIATSSFME

-4549 NDTSIN
+4549 NDTTIN
-4555 CLPPSSANCLP
+4555 CPHSSANCFP
-4566 SQMAIEKSVMPNTGD
+4566 SERTEEKGVIPNTGD

-4586 TCVCRNDTDLEDI
+4586 TCVCRNDTELESI

-4607 CKQDGFVKHR
+4607 CKEDGFVKHR
-4617 LESSDPC
+4617 LGSSDPC

-4636 CSNYGFTCDDELYER
+4636 CSDYGFTCDDELYER

-4658 TCCPKYECRCVN
+4658 TCCPKYGCRCVN
-4670 CRSSDAVIRKT
+4670 CRSGDDVIRKT

-4738 ECTLCKRVEKKQN
+4738 ECTLCKRVERKQN
-4751 LTATISGLNCW
+4751 LTATTIGGLNCW
-4762 SLEAIDI
+4762 SIEDIDI
-4769 GVCEGACP
+4769 GACEGACP

-4790 VMCACCEPT
+4790 AMCTCCEPT
-4799 IEESVVIM
+4799 IEESVVLM
-4807 NCEDGSQKMEAINK
+4807 TCDDGSQKMKAINK
-4821 AGSCK
+4821 VGSCK
-4826 CTSDISP
+4826 CTSDIGP

>member
-1 MDFHAAISV
+1 MFKK
-10 VMVIAMSCLM
+10 
-20 DAQVQAQSC
+20 
-29 GGLHDEMSGTIE
+29 
-41 SPGYPNNY
+41 SPN
-49 PPDQYCKWDIPKKDN
+49 CK
-64 YYILITTDDFLLD
+64 
-77 EPYDGKCLDYLSIE
+77 
-91 KEEFC
+91 
-96 DKQNFTRKYY
+96 
-106 DGATLIFESNTDR
+106 
-119 ETRGFKT
+119 
-126 IFEQVLI
+126 
-133 PICNPPCENGGSCI
+133 
-147 SNDTC
+147 
-152 SCPEFYAGFR
+152 
-162 CTYSYPGQDSLIPLT
+162 
-177 DPQSFPDK
+177 
-185 YTTCA
+185 
-190 FYGNSILRTFDDLQY
+190 
-205 HFRSSCQYTLSE
+205 
-217 FGEFKITVELRNNTI
+217 
-232 RSRSSLKS
+232 
-240 IKITE
+240 
-245 GGVDVLYITRDESQ
+245 
-259 ENKMGVKS
+259 
-267 TDGSFDQ
+267 
-274 TTGYVG
+274 
-280 VYQVTVT
+280 
-287 YSKILIRQD
+287 
-296 GFSLE
+296 
-301 VDKTGERT
+301 
-309 SLKLDRKYSG
+309 
-319 TAKGLCGNYDTV
+319 
-331 ASNDMKTP
+331 
-339 SDNIA
+339 
-344 DKELLEMFL
+344 
-353 NSWAQDQTCKVE
+353 
-365 STTIDTLPPYA
+365 
-376 EKVCEVIRTAPFA
+376 
-389 ECNQFIFSTTY
+389 
-400 FEMCQ
+400 
-405 WDITECGFTDSNK
+405 
-418 DCQCSSL
+418 
-425 TQYVQDCIELGS
+425 
-437 LSDLKWRNNYCQ
+437 
-449 KECPSNQIY
+449 
-458 SECVSFCPKTCKHIK
+458 
-473 SQASE
+473 
-478 CEGGCSDGCTCPDGL
+478 
-493 YLDGEDCV
+493 
-501 KQETCSCYIGDQKY
+501 
-515 TNGSILPEPCK
+515 
-526 TCTCNG
+526 
-532 GVFDC
+532 
-537 QETTCD
+537 
-543 GYGMVFGNPYYYT
+543 
-556 FDGVI
+556 
-561 YPYDGVCEYVVV
+561 
-573 RLPDS
+573 
-578 LEEVGDDS
+578 
-586 LEVVLDVVKCGME
+586 
-599 SDFTCIDHATII
+599 
-611 SPSFPRVKLLKD
+611 
-623 GSVEIEG
+623 
-630 RRMELPYHK
+630 
-639 YGLLEIQQLTSTT
+639 
-652 VAVKVVKSKIE
+652 
-663 IRWSIGPILL
+663 
-673 IDLDNSLQ
+673 
-681 SKPRGLL
+681 
-688 GNYNS
+688 
-693 KTNDDF
+693 
-699 TSSNNMVETLNNFA
+699 
-713 ESWRT
+713 
-718 DPMCNEEPPS
+718 
-728 GNEDCI
+728 
-734 PLNEDKTRCHNAI
+734 
-747 HKTDAF
+747 
-753 ERCLSTNSFADE
+753 
-765 IFKLCRSS
+765 
-773 LCSTTSEMQKEEM
+773 
-786 VCSSLAVLA
+786 
-795 TMCAMQ
+795 
-801 SFIVD
+801 
-806 WRSENLCPM
+806 
-815 SCPEGKIYESWTT
+815 
-828 SCGRTCIGLSDTET
+828 
-842 CTTTLKAEG
+842 
-851 CVCPEGKFEDTH
+851 
-863 GNCVEI
+863 
-869 SQCGCYFQEAW
+869 
-880 RQPNEYFDS
+880 
-889 GKDSCQCKDG
+889 
-899 KVTCT
+899 
-904 GPSMNCT
+904 
-911 GDMVYSRCEGGRC
+911 
-924 QPTCSNTLTNCEE
+924 E

-955 INKED
+955 INEED
-960 CRCHYE
+960 CPCHFK

-971 DGEDVIDDCDH
+971 DGEDAIDDCDH
-982 CICKKGMW
+982 CICKKGDW
-990 DCKRTTMCSRTCSVT
+990 VCKRTTMCSRTCSVT

-1032 CGNATASKDLHFF
+1032 CGNATASKNLHFF

-1064 SLHARVGNQIFI
+1064 SLHARVGNQMFI

-1083 QKLPAPK
+1083 QHLGAPK
-1090 ISSAYGNVKLKDLRI
+1090 ISSAHEPKLKKLHI

-1329 DKCTPCHFGPTVIV
+1329 DKCTPCRFGPTVIV

-1504 HDKREYCSE
+1504 HDKREYCSG

-1549 CFAGTRINQDL
+1549 CLAGTRINQDL

-1582 NGSLIN
+1582 NGALIN
-1588 EENCYDEYCECSDAA
+1588 GENCYDEYCECSDAA

-1728 TALPLESGGIRVTK
+1728 TALPLDSGGIRVTK

-1752 AELSLVLEFKGHE
+1752 AELSLVLEFKGHK

-1859 SSCEVLK
+1859 SSCEMLK

-1951 QRDCDSTLT
+1951 QRECDSTLT

-2002 EGENPDDCCAKKK
+2002 KGENPDDCCAKKK

-2029 KVLISTDGGTPGC
+2029 KVLIPTDGGTPGC

-2077 GCTERYDCVCDE
+2077 GCTERFDCVCDE

-2124 EQICSKIPC
+2124 EQICSKIQC

-2310 YTCENNSCSDNYS
+2310 YTCQNNSCSDNYS

-2363 DEDLGESDIGT
+2363 HEDLGESDIGI

-2402 VPCPNKDCNEE
+2402 VPCPKKDCNEE

-2420 PIPGECCNKETCQ
+2420 PIPGECCDKETCQ

-2490 DCPKWTD
+2490 ECPKWTD

-2752 CCPDFSCRPC
+2752 CCPDFSCKPC

-2772 LEFLSKNDTIE
+2772 LEFMSKNDTIE

-2802 CLSSASCPNYYTAV
+2802 CLSSASCPNYYTPV

-2828 SEKCCPDY
+2828 SDKCCPDY

-3002 NTLCPDILKNP
+3002 NTLCPDILKIP

-3057 CAYGDKLLDIGAPGV
+3057 CAYGDKLLNIGAPGV

-3086 IKLTDGCYEISEQKP
+3086 IKLTDGCYQISEQKP

-3225 KVNRDPCP
+3225 KVNRVPCP
-3233 KKDCNEEFENKTTTP
+3233 NKDCNEEFENKTTTP

-3349 ECTCDCSNVTCKY
+3349 ECTCDCSSVTCKY
-3362 DSWVAEASTDQCDC
+3362 DSWVAEALTDQCDC
-3376 QCKCKPEKCTENIKS
+3376 QCKCEPEKCTENIKS
-3391 CGIYEKRIENGTKD
+3391 CGIYEERIENGTKD
-3405 DGCCKEYK
+3405 DGCCKEYE
-3413 CVCDQESCP
+3413 CVCVKESCP
-3422 ALPSADCNQYQIEY
+3422 ALPSADCNEYQIEY

-3562 EKCSESS
+3562 EKCNESS

-3575 PSEGC
+3575 PREGC

-3646 KDQTGGKSHSDTCC
+3646 KDQTGGKSHSDKCC

-3674 INENDITY
+3674 INESDITY

-3714 CPASESNCQTTLGC
+3714 CPTSESNCQTTLGC

-3774 AACNGNCCPIQSC
+3774 AACNGNCCPIQFC

-3887 GDKLLDIGAPGVYS
+3887 GDKILDIGAPGVYS

-4017 DEDLGESDIGTTVQ
+4017 DKDLGESDIGSTVQ

-4039 TCVAVVGKL
+4039 TCVAVVGRL

-4068 ENKTTTLIPGKCCDA
+4068 ENKTSTLIPGKCCDA

-4164 STNCCPDFNCT
+4164 SKNCCPDFNCT

-4243 ESNLECNIYQDVKK
+4243 ESNLECNIFQDVKK

-4308 THCETPSGMVEVGTS
+4308 THCKTPSGMVEVGTS

-4374 SLYQCCPEYKCECIV
+4374 SLYQCCPEYRCECIV
-4389 NDTVLRSECENY
+4389 NDTILRSECENY

-4409 KKSTLIDFIDCCPHY
+4409 KKSTLIDFIDCCPYY

-4636 CSNYGFTCDDELYER
+4636 CSNYGFTCEDELYER